1 MSNVQYGISP
11 LTWTND
17 DMPELGGDI
26 PLETCLSEMAEAG
39 FTGTELGTKYPREPE
54 VLIPLLEKHGLV
66 LASGWYSG
74 NLMKLTAEE
83 EIAAM
88 QEHIKLLKA
97 AGCKA
102 MVFGEVSNT
111 VHGDINTPLSQRV
124 ILTMDE
130 WKTYCAKLTQVAE
143 YLLNEH
149 DIKLSFHHHVGT
161 ICETE
166 DDINI
171 MMELTGEAVYLTL
184 DTGHITYGGGNP
196 VTMIKRWGHR
206 IGHMHFKDLRL
217 EVMKAARDADKSF
230 LNAVLD
236 GVFTVPGTGDV
247 DYDDV
252 FAALKERNYQGWLLV
267 EAEQDP
273 AKAHP
278 LTYAKTA
285 YENITGYAKKYG
297 L

>member
-1 MSNVQYGISP
+1 MSKVQYGISP

-17 DMPELGGDI
+17 DMPELGGEI
-26 PLETCLSEMAEAG
+26 PLETCLNEMAQAG

-54 VLIPLLEKHGLV
+54 VLIPLLEKHNLV

-74 NLMKLTAEE
+74 NLMTLTADEE
-83 EIAAM
+83 VDAM
-88 QEHIKLLKA
+88 QQHIRLLKA

-102 MVFGEVSNT
+102 MVYGEVSNS
-111 VHGDINTPLSQRV
+111 VHGDIDTPLSQRV
-124 ILTMDE
+124 ILSMEE
-130 WKTYCAKLTQVAE
+130 WKTYGEKLTKVAK
-143 YLLNEH
+143 YLLEEH

-166 DDINI
+166 DDINLL
-171 MMELTGEAVYLTL
+171 MELTGPEVFLTL
-184 DTGHITYGGGNP
+184 DTGHVTYGGGNP
-196 VTMIKRWGHR
+196 VTMIERWGHR

-217 EVMKAARDADKSF
+217 GVMKTARDADKSF

-247 DYDDV
+247 NYDDV
-252 FAALKERNYQGWLLV
+252 FAALKARNYEGWLLV

-278 LTYAKTA
+278 LTFAKTA
-285 YENITGYAKKYG
+285 YENISGYAEKYG

>member
-1 MSNVQYGISP
+1 MSNVKYGISP

-17 DMPELGGDI
+17 DMPELGGEI
-26 PLETCLSEMAEAG
+26 PLETCLSEIAQSG
-39 FTGTELGTKYPREPE
+39 FTGTEMGTKYPRDPE
-54 VLIPLLEKHGLV
+54 VLVPLLNKHGLE
-66 LASGWYSG
+66 LASGWFSG
-74 NLMKLTAEE
+74 NLMINTPEQ
-83 EIAAM
+83 EIDAM
-88 QEHIKLLKA
+88 QSHIALLKA

-102 MVFGEVSNT
+102 MVYGEVSNS
-111 VHGDINTPLSQRV
+111 VHGDIRIPLSKRV
-124 ILTMDE
+124 ILTPAQWQEYGD
-130 WKTYCAKLTQVAE
+130 KITKVGD

-149 DIKLSFHHHVGT
+149 GIKLSFHHHVGT
-161 ICETE
+161 ICESE
-166 DDINI
+166 DDIN
-171 MMELTGEAVYLTL
+171 MLMECTGESVFLTL

-196 VTMIKRWGHR
+196 VKMIERWGHR

-217 EVMKAARDADKSF
+217 AVMEKARNADKSF
-230 LNAVLD
+230 LDAVLD

-252 FAALKERNYQGWLLV
+252 FAALKARDYSGWLLV

-278 LTYAKTA
+278 LTYAKTG
-285 YENITGYAKKYG
+285 YQNITGYAQKYG

>member
-74 NLMKLTAEE
+74 NLMTLTAEE

-88 QEHIKLLKA
+88 QCHIKLLKA

-130 WKTYCAKLTQVAE
+130 WKVYCEKLTVVADH
-143 YLLNEH
+143 LLNEH
-149 DIKLSFHHHVGT
+149 GIKLSFHHHVGT

-166 DDINI
+166 DDINL
-171 MMELTGEAVYLTL
+171 MMELTGDAVHLTL

-217 EVMKAARDADKSF
+217 DVMKTARDADKSF

-247 DYDDV
+247 NYDDV
-252 FAALKERNYQGWLLV
+252 FAALKERGYKGWLLV

-273 AKAHP
+273 AKANP

-285 YENITGYAKKYG
+285 YENITGYANKYG

>member
-1 MSNVQYGISP
+1 MSKVQYGISP

-17 DMPELGGDI
+17 DMPALGGNI

-54 VLIPLLEKHGLV
+54 VLVPLLKEHGLV
-66 LASGWYSG
+66 LASGWFSG
-74 NLMKLTAEE
+74 NLMVNTVEQ

-88 QEHIKLLKA
+88 QDHIKLLKA

-102 MVFGEVSNT
+102 MVYGEVSNS
-111 VHGDINTPLSQRV
+111 VHGDINVPLSDRV
-124 ILTMDE
+124 ILTLDE
-130 WKTYCAKLTQVAE
+130 WKTYAKKLTEVAD

-149 DIKLSFHHHVGT
+149 GIKLSYHHHVGT
-161 ICETE
+161 IVETE
-166 DDINI
+166 ADIDRL
-171 MMELTGEAVYLTL
+171 MELTGDSVYLTL

-196 VTMIKRWGHR
+196 VNIINRWGNR

-217 EVMKAARDADKSF
+217 DVMNVARNADKSF

-247 DYDDV
+247 NYDDV
-252 FAALKERNYQGWLLV
+252 FSALKERNYEGWLLV

-273 AKAHP
+273 EKANP
-278 LTYAKTA
+278 LVFAKTA
-285 YENITGYAKKYG
+285 YENITGYASSYG

>member
-1 MSNVQYGISP
+1 MSKVQYGISP

-26 PLETCLSEMAEAG
+26 PLERCLSEIAEAG
-39 FTGTELGTKYPREPE
+39 FTGTELGTKYPRDPE
-54 VLIPLLEKHGLV
+54 ILIPLLQRHGLV

-74 NLMKLTAEE
+74 NLMTLTANE

-102 MVFGEVSNT
+102 MVYGEVSNS
-111 VHGDINTPLSQRV
+111 VHGDITKALSQRV
-124 ILTMDE
+124 VLNMDE
-130 WKTYCAKLTQVAE
+130 WKTYAEKLTLVADH
-143 YLLNEH
+143 LLNQH
-149 DIKLSFHHHVGT
+149 GIKLSFHHHVGT

-166 DDINI
+166 ADINLL
-171 MMELTGEAVYLTL
+171 MELTGDSVYLTL
-184 DTGHITYGGGNP
+184 DTGHITYAGADP
-196 VTMIKRWGHR
+196 VVMINRWGHR

-217 EVMKAARDADKSF
+217 GVMKTARDADKSF

-247 DYDDV
+247 NYDDI
-252 FAALKERNYQGWLLV
+252 FAALKERNYEGWLLV

-273 AKAHP
+273 AKANP
-278 LTYAKTA
+278 LTFAKTA
-285 YENITGYAKKYG
+285 YENITGYANKYS

>member
-74 NLMKLTAEE
+74 NLMTLTAEE

-88 QEHIKLLKA
+88 QVHIKLLKA

-171 MMELTGEAVYLTL
+171 MMELTGDAVYLTL

>member
-166 DDINI
+166 DDISI
-171 MMELTGEAVYLTL
+171 MMEFTGEAVYLTL

>member
-1 MSNVQYGISP
+1 MSKVQYGISP

-26 PLETCLSEMAEAG
+26 TLETCLSEMAEAG
-39 FTGTELGTKYPREPE
+39 FTGTELGTKYPRDPE
-54 VLIPLLEKHGLV
+54 VLIPLLKSHGLV

-74 NLMKLTAEE
+74 NLMTLTAQE

-88 QEHIKLLKA
+88 QGHIKLLKA
-97 AGCKA
+97 AGCTA
-102 MVFGEVSNT
+102 MVYGEVSNS
-111 VHGDINTPLSQRV
+111 VHGDINAALSQRV
-124 ILTMDE
+124 ILTPDE
-130 WKTYCAKLTQVAE
+130 WKVYAEKLTTVAD

-149 DIKLSFHHHVGT
+149 AIKLSFHHHVGT

-166 DDINI
+166 EDINLL
-171 MMELTGEAVYLTL
+171 MELSGDAVHLTL
-184 DTGHITYGGGNP
+184 DTGHITYGGGDP
-196 VTMIKRWGHR
+196 VAMIKRWGHR

-217 EVMKAARDADKSF
+217 NVMNAARDADKSF

-252 FAALKERNYQGWLLV
+252 FAALKERHYEGWLLV

-273 AKAHP
+273 AKANP
-278 LTYAKTA
+278 LIFAKTA
-285 YENITGYAKKYG
+285 YENITGYANKYG

>member
-1 MSNVQYGISP
+1 MSNVKYGISP

-17 DMPELGGDI
+17 DMPELGGEI
-26 PLETCLSEMAEAG
+26 PLETCLSEIAQSG
-39 FTGTELGTKYPREPE
+39 FTGTEMGTKYPREPE
-54 VLIPLLEKHGLV
+54 VLVPLLEQYGLE
-66 LASGWYSG
+66 LASGWFSG
-74 NLMKLTAEE
+74 NLMINTPEQ
-83 EIAAM
+83 EIEAM
-88 QEHIKLLKA
+88 QSHITLLKA

-102 MVFGEVSNT
+102 MVYGEVSNS
-111 VHGDINTPLSQRV
+111 VHGDISIPLSKRV
-124 ILTMDE
+124 ILTPTE
-130 WKTYCAKLTQVAE
+130 WQEYGRKITQVAD

-149 DIKLSFHHHVGT
+149 DLKLSFHHHVGT
-161 ICETE
+161 ICESE
-166 DDINI
+166 EDIN
-171 MMELTGEAVYLTL
+171 MLMECTGDSVFLTL

-196 VTMIKRWGHR
+196 VKMIERWGHR

-217 EVMKAARDADKSF
+217 DVMEKARNADKSF
-230 LNAVLD
+230 LDAVLD

-252 FAALKERNYQGWLLV
+252 FAALKARNYSGWLLV

-278 LTYAKTA
+278 LTFAKTG
-285 YENITGYAKKYG
+285 YQNITGYAQKYG

>member
-1 MSNVQYGISP
+1 MSKVQYGISP

-17 DMPELGGDI
+17 DMPELGGEI
-26 PLETCLSEMAEAG
+26 PLETCLSEMAQAG
-39 FTGTELGTKYPREPE
+39 FIGTELGTKYPREPE
-54 VLIPLLEKHGLV
+54 VLIPLLEKHNLV

-74 NLMKLTAEE
+74 NLMTLTADE
-83 EIAAM
+83 EIDAM
-88 QEHIKLLKA
+88 QQHIRLLKA

-102 MVFGEVSNT
+102 MVYGEVSNS
-111 VHGDINTPLSQRV
+111 VHGDIDTPLSQRV
-124 ILTMDE
+124 ILSMEE
-130 WKTYCAKLTQVAE
+130 WKTYGEKLTKVAK
-143 YLLNEH
+143 YLLEEH

-166 DDINI
+166 DDINLL
-171 MMELTGEAVYLTL
+171 MELTGPEVFLTL
-184 DTGHITYGGGNP
+184 DTGHVTYGGGNP
-196 VTMIKRWGHR
+196 VTMIERWGHR

-217 EVMKAARDADKSF
+217 GVMKTARDADKSF

-247 DYDDV
+247 NYDDV
-252 FAALKERNYQGWLLV
+252 FAALKARNYEGWLLV

-278 LTYAKTA
+278 LTFAKTA
-285 YENITGYAKKYG
+285 YENISGYAEKYG

>member
-1 MSNVQYGISP
+1 MSKVQYGISP

-17 DMPELGGDI
+17 DMPELGGEI
-26 PLETCLSEMAEAG
+26 ALETCLSEMSEAG

-54 VLIPLLEKHGLV
+54 VLIPLLEQHNLV
-66 LASGWYSG
+66 LASGWFSG
-74 NLMKLTAEE
+74 NLMTLTAEE

-88 QEHIKLLKA
+88 QVHIKLLKA

-102 MVFGEVSNT
+102 MVYGEVSNS

-130 WKTYCAKLTQVAE
+130 WKVYAEKLSVVAD

-149 DIKLSFHHHVGT
+149 GIKLSFHHHVGT

-166 DDINI
+166 DDINLL
-171 MMELTGEAVYLTL
+171 MELTGDSVHLTL

-217 EVMKAARDADKSF
+217 GVMKTARDADKSF

-252 FAALKERNYQGWLLV
+252 FAALKERNYEGWLLV

-273 AKAHP
+273 AKANP
-278 LTYAKTA
+278 LEFAKTA
-285 YENITGYAKKYG
+285 YTNITGYATKYG

>member
-1 MSNVQYGISP
+1 MSKVQYGISP

-39 FTGTELGTKYPREPE
+39 FTGTELGTKYPRQPD
-54 VLIPLLEKHGLV
+54 VLIPLLKKHGLV

-74 NLMKLTAEE
+74 NLMKLSAEE

-88 QEHIKLLKA
+88 QDHITLLKA

-111 VHGDINTPLSQRV
+111 VHGDINKPLSQRV
-124 ILTMDE
+124 ILSMDE
-130 WKTYCAKLTQVAE
+130 WKTYCKKLTQVAE
-143 YLLNEH
+143 YLLVNH
-149 DIKLSFHHHVGT
+149 GIKLSFHHHVGT

-171 MMELTGEAVYLTL
+171 MMELTGDAVYLTL

-217 EVMKAARDADKSF
+217 EVMKAARKADKSF

-252 FAALKERNYQGWLLV
+252 FAALKERDYEGWLLV

-285 YENITGYAKKYG
+285 YKNITGYAEKYD

>member
-1 MSNVQYGISP
+1 MSKVQYGISP

-17 DMPELGGDI
+17 DMPELGGEI
-26 PLETCLSEMAEAG
+26 ALETCLSEMSEAG

-54 VLIPLLEKHGLV
+54 VLIPLLEQHSLV
-66 LASGWYSG
+66 LASGWFSG
-74 NLMKLTAEE
+74 NLMTLTAEE

-88 QEHIKLLKA
+88 QVHIKLLKA

-102 MVFGEVSNT
+102 MVYGEVSNS

-130 WKTYCAKLTQVAE
+130 WKVYAEKLTVVAD

-149 DIKLSFHHHVGT
+149 GIKLSFHHHVGT

-166 DDINI
+166 DDINLL
-171 MMELTGEAVYLTL
+171 MELTGDSVHLTL

-217 EVMKAARDADKSF
+217 GVMKTARDADKSF

-252 FAALKERNYQGWLLV
+252 FAALKERNYEGWLLV

-273 AKAHP
+273 AKANP
-278 LTYAKTA
+278 LEFAKTA
-285 YENITGYAKKYG
+285 YTNITGYATKYG

>member
-1 MSNVQYGISP
+1 MSKVQYGISP

-17 DMPELGGDI
+17 DMPELGGEI

-39 FTGTELGTKYPREPE
+39 FTGTEMGTKYPRDPE
-54 VLIPLLEKHGLV
+54 VLIPLLEQHGLV
-66 LASGWYSG
+66 LASGWFSG
-74 NLMKLTAEE
+74 NLMTHTAEQ

-88 QEHIKLLKA
+88 QSHIRLLKA

-102 MVFGEVSNT
+102 MVYGEVSNT
-111 VHGDINTPLSQRV
+111 IHGDINKPLSQRV
-124 ILTMDE
+124 ILSQDE
-130 WKTYCAKLTQVAE
+130 WKTYAQKLTQVAD
-143 YLLNEH
+143 YLLGEH
-149 DIKLSFHHHVGT
+149 GIKLSFHHHVGT

-166 DDINI
+166 DDINLL
-171 MMELTGEAVYLTL
+171 MELTGDSVHLTL

-217 EVMKAARDADKSF
+217 DVMKAARDADKSF

-252 FAALKERNYQGWLLV
+252 FAALKERDYEGWLLV

-285 YENITGYAKKYG
+285 YKNISGYAGKYG

>member
-1 MSNVQYGISP
+1 MSKVQYGISP

-17 DMPELGGDI
+17 DMPELGGEI
-26 PLETCLSEMAEAG
+26 PLETCLSEMAQAG

-54 VLIPLLEKHGLV
+54 VLIPLLEKHNLV

-74 NLMKLTAEE
+74 NLMTLTADE
-83 EIAAM
+83 EIDAM
-88 QEHIKLLKA
+88 QQHIRLLKA

-102 MVFGEVSNT
+102 MVYGEVSNS
-111 VHGDINTPLSQRV
+111 VHGDIDTPLSQRV
-124 ILTMDE
+124 ILSMGE
-130 WKTYCAKLTQVAE
+130 WKTYCEKLTKVAK
-143 YLLNEH
+143 YLLEEH

-166 DDINI
+166 DDINLL
-171 MMELTGEAVYLTL
+171 MELTGPEVFLTL
-184 DTGHITYGGGNP
+184 DTGHVTYGGGNP
-196 VTMIKRWGHR
+196 VTMIERWGHR

-217 EVMKAARDADKSF
+217 GVMKTARDADKSF

-247 DYDDV
+247 NYDDV
-252 FAALKERNYQGWLLV
+252 FAALKARNYEGWLLV

-278 LTYAKTA
+278 LTFAKTA
-285 YENITGYAKKYG
+285 YENISGYAEKYG

>member
-1 MSNVQYGISP
+1 MSKVQYGISP

-17 DMPELGGDI
+17 DMPELGGEI
-26 PLETCLSEMAEAG
+26 PLETCLSEMAQAG

-54 VLIPLLEKHGLV
+54 VLIPLLDKHNLV

-74 NLMKLTAEE
+74 NLMTLTADE
-83 EIAAM
+83 EIDAM
-88 QEHIKLLKA
+88 QQHIRLLKA

-102 MVFGEVSNT
+102 MVYGEVSNS
-111 VHGDINTPLSQRV
+111 VHGDIDTPLSQRV
-124 ILTMDE
+124 ILSMEE
-130 WKTYCAKLTQVAE
+130 WKTYGEKLTKVAK
-143 YLLNEH
+143 YLLEEH

-166 DDINI
+166 DDINLL
-171 MMELTGEAVYLTL
+171 MELTGPEVFLTL
-184 DTGHITYGGGNP
+184 DTGHVTYGGGNP
-196 VTMIKRWGHR
+196 VTMIERWGHR

-217 EVMKAARDADKSF
+217 GVMKTARDADKSF

-247 DYDDV
+247 NYDDV
-252 FAALKERNYQGWLLV
+252 FAALKARNYEGWLLV

-278 LTYAKTA
+278 LTFAKTA
-285 YENITGYAKKYG
+285 YENISGYAEKYG

>member
-1 MSNVQYGISP
+1 MSKVQYGISP

-26 PLETCLSEMAEAG
+26 ALETCLSEMSEAG
-39 FTGTELGTKYPREPE
+39 FSGTELGTKYPREPE
-54 VLIPLLEKHGLV
+54 VLIPLLEQYNLV
-66 LASGWYSG
+66 LASGWFSG
-74 NLMKLTAEE
+74 NLMTLTAEE
-83 EIAAM
+83 EIAEM
-88 QEHIKLLKA
+88 QVHIKLLKA

-102 MVFGEVSNT
+102 MVYGEVSNS

-124 ILTMDE
+124 VLTMDE
-130 WKTYCAKLTQVAE
+130 WKAYAGKLTVVAD

-149 DIKLSFHHHVGT
+149 GIKLSFHHHVGT

-166 DDINI
+166 DDINLL
-171 MMELTGEAVYLTL
+171 MELTGESVHLTL

-217 EVMKAARDADKSF
+217 DVMNKARDANKSF

-252 FAALKERNYQGWLLV
+252 FAALKERNYEGWLLV

-273 AKAHP
+273 AKANP
-278 LTYAKTA
+278 LEFAKIA
-285 YENITGYAKKYG
+285 YKNITGYATKYG

>member
-1 MSNVQYGISP
+1 MSKVQYGISP

-17 DMPELGGDI
+17 DMPELGGEI
-26 PLETCLSEMAEAG
+26 PLETCLSEMAQAG

-54 VLIPLLEKHGLV
+54 VLIPLLEKHNLV

-74 NLMKLTAEE
+74 NLMALTADE
-83 EIAAM
+83 EIDAM
-88 QEHIKLLKA
+88 QQHIRLLKA

-102 MVFGEVSNT
+102 MVYGEVSNS
-111 VHGDINTPLSQRV
+111 VHGDIDTPLSQRV
-124 ILTMDE
+124 ILSMEE
-130 WKTYCAKLTQVAE
+130 WKTYGEKLTKVAK
-143 YLLNEH
+143 YLLEEH

-166 DDINI
+166 DDINLL
-171 MMELTGEAVYLTL
+171 MELTGPEVFLTL
-184 DTGHITYGGGNP
+184 DTGHVTYGGGNP
-196 VTMIKRWGHR
+196 VTMIERWGHR

-217 EVMKAARDADKSF
+217 GVMKTARDADKSF

-247 DYDDV
+247 NYDDV
-252 FAALKERNYQGWLLV
+252 FAALKARNYEGWLLV

-278 LTYAKTA
+278 LTFAKTA
-285 YENITGYAKKYG
+285 YENISGYAEKYG

>member
-17 DMPELGGDI
+17 DMPELGGEI

-74 NLMKLTAEE
+74 NLMTLTAEE

-88 QEHIKLLKA
+88 QDHIKLLKA

-130 WKTYCAKLTQVAE
+130 WKTYCEKLTTVSE

-166 DDINI
+166 DDINL
-171 MMELTGEAVYLTL
+171 MMELTGDAVHLTL

-217 EVMKAARDADKSF
+217 EVMNAARDADKSF

-252 FAALKERNYQGWLLV
+252 FAALKERDYKGWLLV

-278 LTYAKTA
+278 LTFAKTA
-285 YENITGYAKKYG
+285 FENITAYANKYG

>member
-1 MSNVQYGISP
+1 MSNVEFGISP

-26 PLETCLSEMAEAG
+26 PLETCLSEMSQAG
-39 FTGTELGTKYPREPE
+39 FTGTELGTKYPRDPE
-54 VLIPLLEKHGLV
+54 TLIPMLESYGLS
-66 LASGWYSG
+66 LASGWFSG
-74 NLMKLTAEE
+74 NLIKNTPEQ
-83 EIAAM
+83 EIAAL
-88 QEHIKLLKA
+88 QDHIALLKA
-97 AGCKA
+97 ANCKA
-102 MVFGEVSNT
+102 MVYGEVSNS
-111 VHGDINTPLSQRV
+111 VHGDINTSLSQRV

-130 WKTYCAKLTQVAE
+130 WKSYGEKLTKVAD

-149 DIKLSFHHHVGT
+149 GIKLSYHHHVGT
-161 ICETE
+161 IVETE
-166 DDINI
+166 NDINLL
-171 MMELTGEAVYLTL
+171 MEMTGPSVFLTL

-196 VTMIKRWGHR
+196 VTMIQRWGHR

-217 EVMKAARDADKSF
+217 EIMEKARLAEKSF

-247 DYDDV
+247 NYDDV
-252 FAALKERNYQGWLLV
+252 FQALKERDYKGWLLV

-273 AKAHP
+273 AKANP
-278 LTYAKTA
+278 LEYATIAHKNIKA
-285 YENITGYAKKYG
+285 YAEKYE

>member
-1 MSNVQYGISP
+1 MSKVQYGISP

-17 DMPELGGDI
+17 DMPELGGEI
-26 PLETCLSEMAEAG
+26 PLETCLSEMAQAG

-54 VLIPLLEKHGLV
+54 VLIPLLEKHNLV

-74 NLMKLTAEE
+74 NLMTLTADE
-83 EIAAM
+83 EIDAM
-88 QEHIKLLKA
+88 QQHIRLLKA

-102 MVFGEVSNT
+102 MVYGEVSNS
-111 VHGDINTPLSQRV
+111 VHGDIDTPLSQRV
-124 ILTMDE
+124 ILSMEE
-130 WKTYCAKLTQVAE
+130 WKTYGEKLTKVAK
-143 YLLNEH
+143 YLLEEH

-166 DDINI
+166 DDISLL
-171 MMELTGEAVYLTL
+171 MELTGPEVFLTL
-184 DTGHITYGGGNP
+184 DTGHVTYGGGNP
-196 VTMIKRWGHR
+196 VTMIERWGHR

-217 EVMKAARDADKSF
+217 GVMKTARDADKSF

-247 DYDDV
+247 NYDDV
-252 FAALKERNYQGWLLV
+252 FAALKARNYEGWLLV

-278 LTYAKTA
+278 LTFAKTA
-285 YENITGYAKKYG
+285 YENISGYAEKYG

>member
-1 MSNVQYGISP
+1 MSKVQYGISP

-39 FTGTELGTKYPREPE
+39 FTGTELGTKYPRDPE
-54 VLIPLLEKHGLV
+54 VLVPLLKGYGLV
-66 LASGWYSG
+66 LASGWFSG
-74 NLMKLTAEE
+74 NLMINSAEQ
-83 EIAAM
+83 EIANM
-88 QEHIKLLKA
+88 QDHIKLLKA

-102 MVFGEVSNT
+102 MVYGEVSNS
-111 VHGDINTPLSQRV
+111 VHGNIEIALSQRV
-124 ILTMDE
+124 ILTTE
-130 WKTYCAKLTQVAE
+130 QWSEYGEKITVVAD

-166 DDINI
+166 SDIDKL
-171 MMELTGEAVYLTL
+171 MQVTGPSVFLTL
-184 DTGHITYGGGNP
+184 DTGHITYGGGDP
-196 VTMIKRWGHR
+196 VDIINRWGDR

-217 EVMKAARDADKSF
+217 EVMEAARNADKSF
-230 LNAVLD
+230 LSAVLD

-247 DYDDV
+247 NYDDV
-252 FAALKERNYQGWLLV
+252 FAALKARDYEGWLLV

-273 AKAHP
+273 AKANP
-278 LTYAKTA
+278 LEFAKTA
-285 YENITGYAKKYG
+285 YKNISGYAEKFN

>member
-1 MSNVQYGISP
+1 MSKVQYGISP

-17 DMPELGGDI
+17 DMPELGGEI

-39 FTGTELGTKYPREPE
+39 FTGTEMGTKYPRDPE
-54 VLIPLLEKHGLV
+54 VLIPLLEQHGLV
-66 LASGWYSG
+66 LASGWFSG
-74 NLMKLTAEE
+74 NLMIHTAEQ

-88 QEHIKLLKA
+88 QSHIRLLKA

-102 MVFGEVSNT
+102 MVYGEVSNT
-111 VHGDINTPLSQRV
+111 IHGDINKPLSQRV
-124 ILTMDE
+124 ILSQDE
-130 WKTYCAKLTQVAE
+130 WKTYARKLTQVAD
-143 YLLNEH
+143 YLLGEH
-149 DIKLSFHHHVGT
+149 GIKLSFHHHVGT

-166 DDINI
+166 DDINLL
-171 MMELTGEAVYLTL
+171 MELTGDSVHLTL

-217 EVMKAARDADKSF
+217 DVMKAARDADKSF

-252 FAALKERNYQGWLLV
+252 FAALKERDYEGWLLV

-285 YENITGYAKKYG
+285 YKNISGYAGKYG

>member
-1 MSNVQYGISP
+1 MSKVQYGISP

-17 DMPELGGDI
+17 DMPALGGNI
-26 PLETCLSEMAEAG
+26 PLETCLSEMADAG

-54 VLIPLLEKHGLV
+54 VLVPLLKGYGLV
-66 LASGWYSG
+66 LASGWFSG
-74 NLMKLTAEE
+74 NLMVNSAEQ

-102 MVFGEVSNT
+102 MVYGEVSNS
-111 VHGDINTPLSQRV
+111 VHGDIDKPLSGRV

-130 WKTYCAKLTQVAE
+130 WKIYAEKLTEVAD

-149 DIKLSFHHHVGT
+149 GIKLSYHHHVGT
-161 ICETE
+161 IVETE
-166 DDINI
+166 ADIDKL
-171 MMELTGEAVYLTL
+171 MELTGDSVYLTL

-196 VTMIKRWGHR
+196 VNIINRWGDR

-217 EVMKAARDADKSF
+217 DVMNVARNADKSF

-236 GVFTVPGTGDV
+236 
-247 DYDDV
+247 
-252 FAALKERNYQGWLLV
+252 LHR
-267 EAEQDP
+267 
-273 AKAHP
+273 
-278 LTYAKTA
+278 
-285 YENITGYAKKYG
+285 
-297 L
+297 

>member
-1 MSNVQYGISP
+1 MSKVQYGISP

-17 DMPELGGDI
+17 DMPELGGEI
-26 PLETCLSEMAEAG
+26 PLETCLSEMAQAG

-54 VLIPLLEKHGLV
+54 VLIPLLEKHDLV

-74 NLMKLTAEE
+74 NLMTLTADE
-83 EIAAM
+83 EIDAM
-88 QEHIKLLKA
+88 QQHIRLLKA

-102 MVFGEVSNT
+102 MVYGEVSNS
-111 VHGDINTPLSQRV
+111 VHGDIDTPLSQRV
-124 ILTMDE
+124 ILSMEE
-130 WKTYCAKLTQVAE
+130 WKTYGEKLTKVAK
-143 YLLNEH
+143 YLLEEH

-166 DDINI
+166 DDINLL
-171 MMELTGEAVYLTL
+171 MELTGPEVFLTL
-184 DTGHITYGGGNP
+184 DTGHVTYGGGNP
-196 VTMIKRWGHR
+196 VTMIERWGHR

-217 EVMKAARDADKSF
+217 DVMKTARDADKSF

-247 DYDDV
+247 NYDDV
-252 FAALKERNYQGWLLV
+252 FAALKARNYEGWLLV

-278 LTYAKTA
+278 LTFAKTA
-285 YENITGYAKKYG
+285 YENISGYAEKYG

>member
-1 MSNVQYGISP
+1 M
-11 LTWTND
+11 
-17 DMPELGGDI
+17 
-26 PLETCLSEMAEAG
+26 ETCLSEMAQAG

-54 VLIPLLEKHGLV
+54 VLIPLLEKHNLV

-74 NLMKLTAEE
+74 NLMTLTADE
-83 EIAAM
+83 EIDAM
-88 QEHIKLLKA
+88 QQHIRLLKA

-102 MVFGEVSNT
+102 MVYGEVSNS
-111 VHGDINTPLSQRV
+111 VHGDIDTPLSQRV
-124 ILTMDE
+124 ILSMEE
-130 WKTYCAKLTQVAE
+130 WKTYGEKLTKVAK
-143 YLLNEH
+143 YLLEEH

-166 DDINI
+166 DDINLL
-171 MMELTGEAVYLTL
+171 MELTGPEVFLTL
-184 DTGHITYGGGNP
+184 DTGHVTYGGGNP
-196 VTMIKRWGHR
+196 VTMIERWGHR

-217 EVMKAARDADKSF
+217 GVMKTARDADKSF

-247 DYDDV
+247 NYDDV
-252 FAALKERNYQGWLLV
+252 FAALKARNYEGWLLV

-278 LTYAKTA
+278 LTFAKTA
-285 YENITGYAKKYG
+285 YENISGYAEKYG

>member
-1 MSNVQYGISP
+1 MSNVEFGISP

-17 DMPELGGDI
+17 DMPELGGEISLD
-26 PLETCLSEMAEAG
+26 TCLSEMAQAG

-54 VLIPLLEKHGLV
+54 VLLPLLQSYGLN
-66 LASGWYSG
+66 LASGWFSG
-74 NLMKLTAEE
+74 NLMTNTPEQ
-83 EIAAM
+83 EIAGM

-97 AGCKA
+97 ANCKA
-102 MVFGEVSNT
+102 MVYGEVSNS
-111 VHGDINTPLSQRV
+111 VHSDINKPLSERI
-124 ILTMDE
+124 ILTKDE
-130 WKTYCAKLTQVAE
+130 WKTYGEKLTAVAD

-149 DIKLSFHHHVGT
+149 GIKLSFHHHVGT
-161 ICETE
+161 IIETE
-166 DDINI
+166 GDINQL
-171 MMELTGEAVYLTL
+171 MEVTGPSVFLTL

-196 VTMIKRWGHR
+196 VAMIERWGHR

-217 EVMKAARDADKSF
+217 SIMEKARSADKSF

-247 DYDDV
+247 NYDDV
-252 FAALKERNYQGWLLV
+252 FKALKERNYKGWLLV

-273 AKAHP
+273 AKANP
-278 LTYAKTA
+278 LEYATIA
-285 YENITGYAKKYG
+285 YENIKGYAVKYE

>member
-1 MSNVQYGISP
+1 MSKVQYGISP

-17 DMPELGGDI
+17 DMPELGGEI
-26 PLETCLSEMAEAG
+26 PLETCLSEMAQAG

-54 VLIPLLEKHGLV
+54 VLIPLLEKHNLV

-74 NLMKLTAEE
+74 NLMTLTADE
-83 EIAAM
+83 EIDAM
-88 QEHIKLLKA
+88 QQHIRLLKA

-102 MVFGEVSNT
+102 MVYGEVSNS
-111 VHGDINTPLSQRV
+111 VHGDIDTPLSQRV
-124 ILTMDE
+124 ILSMEE
-130 WKTYCAKLTQVAE
+130 WKTYGEKLTKVAK
-143 YLLNEH
+143 YLLEEH

-166 DDINI
+166 DDINLL
-171 MMELTGEAVYLTL
+171 MELTGPEVFLTL
-184 DTGHITYGGGNP
+184 DTGHVTYGGGNP
-196 VTMIKRWGHR
+196 VTMIERWGHR

-217 EVMKAARDADKSF
+217 GVMKTARDADKSF

-247 DYDDV
+247 NYDDV
-252 FAALKERNYQGWLLV
+252 FAALKARNSEGWLLV

-278 LTYAKTA
+278 LTFAKTA
-285 YENITGYAKKYG
+285 YENISGYAEKYG

>member
-1 MSNVQYGISP
+1 MSNVKYGISP

-17 DMPELGGDI
+17 DMPELGGEI
-26 PLETCLSEMAEAG
+26 PLETCLSEIAEAG
-39 FTGTELGTKYPREPE
+39 FTGTEMGTKYPREPE
-54 VLIPLLEKHGLV
+54 NLVPLLESYGLV
-66 LASGWYSG
+66 LASGWFSG
-74 NLMKLTAEE
+74 NLMVNTAEE

-88 QEHIKLLKA
+88 QDHIKLLKA

-102 MVFGEVSNT
+102 MVYGEVSNT
-111 VHGDINTPLSQRV
+111 VHGNINTPLSQRV
-124 ILTMDE
+124 ILTEEE
-130 WKTYCAKLTQVAE
+130 WKTYAERLTTVAE
-143 YLLNEH
+143 YLLKEH

-161 ICETE
+161 IVETE
-166 DDINI
+166 ADINTL
-171 MMELTGEAVYLTL
+171 MELTGDAVYLTL

-196 VTMIKRWGHR
+196 VNVIKRWGHR
-206 IGHMHFKDLRL
+206 IGHMHFKDLRV
-217 EVMKAARDADKSF
+217 EVMNKARAADKSF

-247 DYDDV
+247 NYDDV
-252 FAALKERNYQGWLLV
+252 FAALKERNYAGWLLV

-278 LTYAKTA
+278 LTFAKTA
-285 YENITGYAKKYG
+285 YENITGYANKYG

>member
-1 MSNVQYGISP
+1 MSKVRYGISP

-26 PLETCLSEMAEAG
+26 PLETCLSDIAHAG
-39 FTGTELGTKYPREPE
+39 FTGTELGTKYPRDPN
-54 VLIPLLEKHGLV
+54 VLIPLLKSYRLV
-66 LASGWYSG
+66 LASGWFSG
-74 NLMKLTAEE
+74 NLMRLSAEQ

-88 QEHIKLLKA
+88 QDHIKLLSD
-97 AGCKA
+97 AGCSA
-102 MVFGEVSNT
+102 MVYGEVSNS
-111 VHGDINTPLSQRV
+111 VHSDINTPLSQRV
-124 ILTMDE
+124 ILTDDE
-130 WKTYCAKLTQVAE
+130 WKMYADKLTTVAD
-143 YLLNEH
+143 YLFDKH
-149 DIKLSFHHHVGT
+149 QIKLSYHHHVGT

-166 DDINI
+166 DDINTL
-171 MMELTGEAVYLTL
+171 MALTGDSVYLTL

-196 VTMIKRWGHR
+196 VNMIKRWGHR
-206 IGHMHFKDLRL
+206 IGHMHFKDLRV
-217 EVMKAARDADKSF
+217 EVMNVARNADKSF

-252 FAALKERNYQGWLLV
+252 FSALKERDYEGWLLV

-273 AKAHP
+273 VKAPPLAFAKI
-278 LTYAKTA
+278 A
-285 YENITGYAKKYG
+285 YENITRYAEKFR

>member
-1 MSNVQYGISP
+1 MSKVQYGISP

-26 PLETCLSEMAEAG
+26 PLEQCLSEMAEAG

-54 VLIPLLEKHGLV
+54 ILVPLLKSHGLV
-66 LASGWYSG
+66 LASGWFSG
-74 NLMKLTAEE
+74 NLMTNTAEQ
-83 EIAAM
+83 EIEAM
-88 QEHIKLLKA
+88 QTHIKLLKT

-102 MVFGEVSNT
+102 MVYGEVSNS
-111 VHGDINTPLSQRV
+111 VHGDITIPVSKRV
-124 ILTMDE
+124 ILTPE
-130 WKTYCAKLTQVAE
+130 QWAE
-143 YLLNEH
+143 YGRKITIVADHLLNEH
-149 DIKLSFHHHVGT
+149 GIKLSFHHHVGT

-166 DDINI
+166 ADIDTL
-171 MMELTGEAVYLTL
+171 MEATGPSVFLTL

-196 VTMIKRWGHR
+196 VNIIDRWGDR

-217 EVMKAARDADKSF
+217 EVMEASRAADKSF

-247 DYDDV
+247 NYDDV
-252 FAALKERNYQGWLLV
+252 FTALKARDYEGWLLV

-273 AKAHP
+273 AKANP
-278 LTYAKTA
+278 LQFAKTA
-285 YENITGYAKKYG
+285 YKNISGYAQKFG